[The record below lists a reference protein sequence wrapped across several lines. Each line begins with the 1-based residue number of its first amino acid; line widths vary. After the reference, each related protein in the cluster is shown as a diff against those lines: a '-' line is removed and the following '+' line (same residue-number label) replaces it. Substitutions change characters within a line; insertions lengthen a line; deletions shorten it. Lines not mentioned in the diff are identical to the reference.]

1 MFNRYYQDELALLK
15 GLGAEFSKTHP
26 ALAPMLSGQTSDPDV
41 ERLLEGT
48 AFLTGLVRHKLDDEF
63 PELLHGVINL
73 LAPHY
78 LRPLPSASILLF
90 TPRPTLREPLL
101 IPAGTEVASV
111 PVEGTSCVFKTC
123 FDIEALPLR
132 IKSSAMEQRAGLPP
146 RITLHFELAGI
157 PLASWTQKRIR
168 LYLAGGI
175 PQGSELYYQLM
186 TNVAQ
191 VELASSGGTACILPA
206 SSIQPVGFD
215 PADALLH
222 YPSQS
227 FPAYRILQEYF
238 ILPEKFLFVDIEG
251 IDRWTNRGDGSSF
264 SLSLQLKKE
273 PAVPVAIKQDSFL
286 LFATPI
292 INLFHHDAEP
302 IRYDHRKNRYIIRP
316 SGARQKDYQ
325 IISVEKVSGY
335 MQGVV
340 QEKSYVSFQQ
350 FSPQYEAQ
358 AVYNVSIAKSV
369 IDDSLESYISVA
381 YPGSVTAPS
390 EEVLSIKLIC
400 TNGSLPESLGL
411 GDISR
416 HTSTSPELLEFSNIR
431 PATMNILPPLGTSIL
446 WRLLSH
452 LSINLLTLDR
462 PEALKTLL
470 DLYIFTEGPDK
481 APIPANKKRVAGID
495 GVKIQGVNRLM
506 QGIMAR
512 GIAITLQLNREN
524 FAGLGDMYLFG
535 SVLDRFLSWYSTI
548 NSFTSLV
555 VKEVNTGE
563 TYTWPAKNR
572 KHFLI

>member
-1 MFNRYYQDELALLK
+1 MFNRYYQDELTLLRE
-15 GLGAEFSKTHP
+15 LGAEFSQTHP

-78 LRPLPSASILLF
+78 LRPLPSSSILLF

-101 IPAGTEVASV
+101 VPAGTEVASV
-111 PVEGTSCVFKTC
+111 PVDGTSCVFKTC

-132 IKSSAMEQRAGLPP
+132 IKNAAMEQRAGLPP
-146 RITLHFELAGI
+146 RITINFELAGM
-157 PLASWTQKRIR
+157 PLAAWKQKRIR

-175 PQGSELYYQLM
+175 TQGSELYYHLM

-191 VELASSGGTACILPA
+191 VELVSPDGTACILPA

-215 PADALLH
+215 QADALLH

-227 FPAYRILQEYF
+227 FPAYRLLQEYF
-238 ILPEKFLFVDIEG
+238 MLPEKFLFVDVEG
-251 IDRWTNRGDGSSF
+251 IDRWTRRGAGSSF

-273 PAVPVAIKQDSFL
+273 PTTPVPIKQDSFL

-292 INLFHHDAEP
+292 INLFPHDAEP
-302 IRYDHRKNRYIIRP
+302 IRYDHRKNQYIIRP
-316 SGARQKDYQ
+316 SGTRQKDYQ
-325 IISVEKVSGY
+325 IISVEKVSGF
-335 MQGVV
+335 MQGGS

-381 YPGSVTAPS
+381 YPGSLTAPA

-411 GDISR
+411 GDICR

-431 PATMNILPPLGTSIL
+431 PATMNILPPLGASIL

-470 DLYIFTEGPDK
+470 DLYIFTEGRDK
-481 APIPANKKRVAGID
+481 AAILANKKRVAGIES
-495 GVKIQGVNRLM
+495 VKIQGINRLM

-535 SVLDRFLSWYSTI
+535 SVLDRFFSWYSTI
-548 NSFTSLV
+548 NSFTSLT
-555 VKEVNTGE
+555 VKEVNSGE
-563 TYTWPAKNR
+563 TYTWPVKNR